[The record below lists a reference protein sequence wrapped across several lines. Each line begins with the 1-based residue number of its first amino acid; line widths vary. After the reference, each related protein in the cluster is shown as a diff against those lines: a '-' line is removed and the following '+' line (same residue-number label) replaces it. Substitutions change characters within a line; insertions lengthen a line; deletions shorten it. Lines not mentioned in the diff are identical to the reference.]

1 MMLAALLP
9 VCVRVFAGQPASLSR
24 ADALP
29 LMGACRQDSCLLG
42 KAIRGEVVTLW
53 ILCQEIAPEWQIH
66 RFGYELDALLLPAV
80 PRAINVVNFE
90 AQLHASGMF
99 VLPWRQA
106 RCRLILQGEQG
117 AASRAERHKGRSGHR
132 FHYAQAEYLR
142 VEGLHLGHIMHVQH
156 HKTQVHARLS
166 FFSLFRRA
174 CIFIVGE
181 PSDNSMSAASC
192 ALDMSQ

>member
-1 MMLAALLP
+1 MLAALLP

-66 RFGYELDALLLPAV
+66 RIGYELDALLLPAL
-80 PRAINVVNFE
+80 PRAVNVVNFE
-90 AQLHASGMF
+90 AHLHASGMF

-106 RCRLILQGEQG
+106 RCRLSCN
-117 AASRAERHKGRSGHR
+117 ASREPAVRPSVTKVGPDIASTT
-132 FHYAQAEYLR
+132 LR
-142 VEGLHLGHIMHVQH
+142 
-156 HKTQVHARLS
+156 
-166 FFSLFRRA
+166 
-174 CIFIVGE
+174 
-181 PSDNSMSAASC
+181 
-192 ALDMSQ
+192 